1 MKKLF
6 SSSLITI
13 LSVIFCALP
22 ASGQSLEDNAEVRE
36 FLDDMFGQLDMSKV
50 PTGLLRDYAF
60 ELVDF
65 DRYDGKVLTDSNYV
79 EKTTFE
85 YLLRSIRS
93 SAVGEK
99 PFRPVNSILDDM
111 HNVSNGS
118 MTVGI
123 LLYKYN
129 YIRDDALDN
138 NLIRYQ
144 GDRFYDNYDENGQ
157 WINPYAEK
165 YVVGFSS
172 YSRVHKGSGIKFSFP
187 SEFIFTNT
195 EISKLE
201 FDAGDG
207 SGYRQVYAGSS
218 LTVGF
223 NEGEKELKMRITLST
238 GEMLVCHGTMYSS
251 GGRVELSSAGL
262 SYPRPSIPDLVKPF
276 SCSSASGQIEASASV
291 FYAKNK
297 SGSGISSPFVVV
309 EGFDPMDL
317 ADYMYGMGTIGNY
330 NAWYNDYG
338 FTNAE
343 NLFPAMQNV
352 MDEYDVIY
360 VDWMNS
366 EADIRDNAKL
376 MEQIIL
382 WINEEM
388 TDNGSSEGIAVVGQ
402 SMGGLIARYAL
413 RSMEFEGTKH
423 GVTAFVSHDV
433 PHRGA
438 NIPVGMLYAVHSLLS
453 FYYGES
459 LSVDLLDLLT
469 DSEDWVRMVQKYL
482 YSTSASQMLCNFV
495 NQDGR
500 LDNSSHAEWQ
510 DEIDFMG
517 FPEGDPD
524 KGMMNFAIVNGGET
538 DDLAGVTSYLHA
550 NGNLHTRF
558 LTDLLS
564 IFSGPILCNFV
575 GIDANFWDYVPGKT
589 NITASIDVF
598 PYLSSGN
605 KVFDMKI
612 IYHKK
617 VLGIFNREVTA
628 FSQMNYAPSSPLA
641 FDAFPGSYYSLSHFI
656 NSDADAINIA
666 LFLGGDYEYSV
677 NDKFMFVPTASALDI
692 GIGRRTLAVGD
703 YTRSYWPDIPQP
715 LVEMPYQA
723 VIAESKASDHI
734 SEIENMYEW
743 ILEQMRIYIS
753 GPLSPKSG
761 DRYVLENCSY
771 PVRWSISDMSI
782 AAIDPLSGEI
792 TLKKPGV
799 VKVTATYQYEYG
811 TVSRSKT
818 VMVGLPDFYISTSE
832 DGMVA
837 IATAKCRTNGSMFK
851 MLVDAGLVEYEW
863 GTKTWGNPIEWTVQ
877 KDSVFALGVP
887 ERMYRTTIYMRVKTA
902 SGLTSPVYSYTY
914 DASNP
919 FTLNPKFIVSNA
931 EGELYLT
938 TNYTIAS
945 AEGWPLSLNVQ
956 LSKYYELA
964 GIEPGGVPGKII
976 VNGEREH
983 WWDEYPGGQSMDV
996 GINFYL
1002 FDEDEFDGYRRQM
1015 KPWGDTEMMVFKVLV
1030 QDRWGKDM
1038 MTAPVIFIYIEDFP
1052 DGYMPSDLLDLYDQ
1066 F

>member
-1 MKKLF
+1 
-6 SSSLITI
+6 
-13 LSVIFCALP
+13 
-22 ASGQSLEDNAEVRE
+22 
-36 FLDDMFGQLDMSKV
+36 
-50 PTGLLRDYAF
+50 
-60 ELVDF
+60 
-65 DRYDGKVLTDSNYV
+65 
-79 EKTTFE
+79 
-85 YLLRSIRS
+85 
-93 SAVGEK
+93 
-99 PFRPVNSILDDM
+99 
-111 HNVSNGS
+111 
-118 MTVGI
+118 
-123 LLYKYN
+123 
-129 YIRDDALDN
+129 
-138 NLIRYQ
+138 
-144 GDRFYDNYDENGQ
+144 
-157 WINPYAEK
+157 
-165 YVVGFSS
+165 
-172 YSRVHKGSGIKFSFP
+172 
-187 SEFIFTNT
+187 
-195 EISKLE
+195 
-201 FDAGDG
+201 
-207 SGYRQVYAGSS
+207 
-218 LTVGF
+218 
-223 NEGEKELKMRITLST
+223 MRITLST
-238 GEMLVCHGTMYSS
+238 GEMLVCHGTMYST
-251 GGRVELSSAGL
+251 GGRVELSSAG
-262 SYPRPSIPDLVKPF
+262 SAVPRPSIPDMVKPF

-291 FYAKNK
+291 FYAENK
-297 SGSGISSPFVVV
+297 SGSGIIRPFVVV

-317 ADYMYGMGTIGNY
+317 ADYMYGMGAIGNY
-330 NAWYNDYG
+330 NAWYDAYG

-388 TDNGSSEGIAVVGQ
+388 KDNGSSEGIAVVGQ

-413 RSMEFEGTKH
+413 RSMEFEGIKH

-438 NIPVGMLYAVHSLLS
+438 NVPVGMLYAVHSLLS

-482 YSTSASQMLCNFV
+482 YSTSARQMLCNFV
-495 NQDGR
+495 NHDGL
-500 LDNSSHAEWQ
+500 LDNSAHAEWQ

-538 DDLAGVTSYLHA
+538 DDLDGVTSYLHA
-550 NGNLHTRF
+550 NGNLHSRF

-589 NITASIDVF
+589 NITASIDVL

-617 VLGIFNREVTA
+617 ILGIFNREVTV
-628 FSQMNYAPSSPLA
+628 FSQTNYAPSSPLA
-641 FDAFPGSYYSLSHFI
+641 FDAFPGSYYELHDFI
-656 NSDADAINIA
+656 TSGADAINIP
-666 LFLGGDYEYSV
+666 FLGGDYEYSV
-677 NDKFMFVPTASALDI
+677 NDKFMFIPTASALDI
-692 GIGRRTLAVGD
+692 GIGKRTLAVSD

-723 VIAESKASDHI
+723 VFAGSEASSHI
-734 SEIENMYEW
+734 SEIVNMYEW
-743 ILEQMRIYIS
+743 IMEQMKIYIS

-782 AAIDPLSGEI
+782 AVIDPLSGEI

-818 VMVGLPDFYISTSE
+818 VMVGLPDFYISTSK
-832 DGMVA
+832 DGMVS

-863 GTKTWGNPIEWTVQ
+863 GIKKGENPIEWTV
-877 KDSVFALGVP
+877 KTDSVFVLGAP
-887 ERMYRTTIYMRVKTA
+887 ETLQPKTVYMRVR
-902 SGLTSPVYSYTY
+902 TSAGITSQIYSTTY
-914 DASNP
+914 YSIYP
-919 FTLNPKFIVSNA
+919 FRFWPQFIVSNA
-931 EGELYLT
+931 SKELYVRD
-938 TNYTIAS
+938 NVAGYSI
-945 AEGWPLSLNVQ
+945 EYWPLSLNVR
-956 LSKYYELA
+956 LSKYYDMEN
-964 GIEPGGVPGKII
+964 INPDIPGKII
-976 VNGEREH
+976 VNGEKEH
-983 WWDEYPGGQSMDV
+983 WWDEYLGGQSMDA

-1002 FDEDEFDGYRRQM
+1002 FDEDEFEGYKQQM
-1015 KPWGDTEMMVFKVLV
+1015 KPWGDTGMMIFKVLV
-1030 QDRWGKDM
+1030 QDRWGKDL
-1038 MTAPVIFIYIEDFP
+1038 MTAPVIFIYLENYPYEFDSYEF
-1052 DGYMPSDLLDLYDQ
+1052 YELYNQ

>member
-6 SSSLITI
+6 FSSLIII
-13 LSVIFCALP
+13 LSVIFCVLP

-99 PFRPVNSILDDM
+99 PFSPVNSILDDM
-111 HNVSNGS
+111 HNVNDGS
-118 MTVGI
+118 IAVGI

-129 YIRDDALDN
+129 YIREDALDN

-251 GGRVELSSAGL
+251 GGRVELSSAG
-262 SYPRPSIPDLVKPF
+262 STPRPSKPNLTKSF
-276 SCSSASGQIEASASV
+276 YYSSANGQIAATASV

-297 SGSGISSPFVVV
+297 SVSDIIRPFVVV

-317 ADYMYGMGTIGNY
+317 ADYMHRAGAISNQ
-330 NAWYNDYG
+330 NACYDDYG

-343 NLFPAMQNV
+343 DLFPAMQNV

-360 VDWMNS
+360 IDWMNS

-376 MEQIIL
+376 MEQIIV

-388 TDNGSSEGIAVVGQ
+388 ADNGSSEGIAVVGQ
-402 SMGGLIARYAL
+402 SMGGLIVRYAL
-413 RSMEFEGTKH
+413 RSMEFDGINH

-482 YSTSASQMLCNFV
+482 YSPSASQMLCNFV
-495 NQDGR
+495 NQDGQ
-500 LDNSSHAEWQ
+500 LDNSAHAEWQ

-538 DDLAGVTSYLHA
+538 DDLDGVTSYLQA
-550 NGNLHTRF
+550 EGNLHSRF

-617 VLGIFNREVTA
+617 IIGIFNREVTA
-628 FSQMNYAPSSPLA
+628 FSQTNYAPSSPLA
-641 FDAFPGSYYSLSHFI
+641 FDAFPGSYYCFSDFI
-656 NSDADAINIA
+656 SSDADAFNIP
-666 LFLGGDYEYSV
+666 FILGSDYEYSV
-677 NDKFMFVPTASALDI
+677 NDRFMFIPTASSLDV
-692 GIGRRTLAVGD
+692 GMGRRSLAVND

-771 PVRWSISDMSI
+771 PVKWSISDMSI

-877 KDSVFALGVP
+877 KDSVFTLGVP

-902 SGLTSPVYSYTY
+902 SGLTSPVYSYTFSIS
-914 DASNP
+914 DP
-919 FTLNPKFIVSNA
+919 FTFWPQFIVSNA
-931 EGELYLT
+931 SGELYLRD
-938 TNYTIAS
+938 NVAQNTI
-945 AEGWPLSLNVQ
+945 EYWPLSLNVRV
-956 LSKYYELA
+956 SKYYDWA
-964 GIEPGGVPGKII
+964 GIDPGVPGKII
-976 VNGEREH
+976 VNGEKEH

-1002 FDEDEFDGYRRQM
+1002 FDEDEFEGYRQQM
-1015 KPWGDTEMMVFKVLV
+1015 KPWGDTEMMIFKVLV
-1030 QDRWGKDM
+1030 QDRWGKDL
-1038 MTAPVIFIYIEDFP
+1038 MTAPVIFIYLENYPYEFDSYDF
-1052 DGYMPSDLLDLYDQ
+1052 YELYNQ